1 MSTQHA
7 VDSGLAATT
16 EAVDSLSE
24 PMLETAQ
31 DLGRPLTQGRSA
43 RVNHKKQFS
52 LLVVRGDG
60 ARVLRLSFPK
70 RLPLTILVAGVVVA
84 GGFSVVVGDWWH
96 VRQRIRDSASLY
108 RQIDEQRAMIDKFNR
123 RVTELRQE
131 VASWGELHGHIW
143 EAFGPDVAPKNS
155 GTGIGGRATP
165 TERPMG
171 KLSAMAQL
179 DLLAENVIEEG
190 ESLRALDK
198 LITRARKAL
207 AALPSRWPVRGAVNS
222 EFGNR
227 LSPWTKAP
235 EFHSGLDIAANGGTS
250 VHGDP
255 RRPPLG
261 VRTGGDHRPRPGR
274 AVAVRSSLQDQRQAR
289 ADGRARH
296 RAGADRQHRPLFRP
310 TPALR
315 GDGPRAGRE
324 SSRLPLGLARAGA
337 APLPTLHS
345 ACSGVAVT
353 RQCEV

>member
-1 MSTQHA
+1 MVCPHEGGMSTQHA

-108 RQIDEQRAMIDKFNR
+108 QQIEEQRAMIDKFNR

-155 GTGIGGRATP
+155 GTGIGGTSVKSPAAGTVIHAGPHSEYGLAVIIDHGQDVRSLYGHLSKINVRQGQTVERG
-165 TERPMG
+165 TE
-171 KLSAMAQL
+171 
-179 DLLAENVIEEG
+179 LALTGNTGRSSGPHLHYEVM
-190 ESLRALDK
+190 
-198 LITRARKAL
+198 
-207 AALPSRWPVRGAVNS
+207 VRGQAVN
-222 EFGNR
+222 
-227 LSPWTKAP
+227 
-235 EFHSGLDIAANGGTS
+235 
-250 VHGDP
+250 
-255 RRPPLG
+255 
-261 VRTGGDHRPRPGR
+261 
-274 AVAVRSSLQDQRQAR
+274 
-289 ADGRARH
+289 
-296 RAGADRQHRPLFRP
+296 
-310 TPALR
+310 
-315 GDGPRAGRE
+315 PRAY
-324 SSRLPLGLARAGA
+324 LWD
-337 APLPTLHS
+337 
-345 ACSGVAVT
+345 
-353 RQCEV
+353 

>member
-1 MSTQHA
+1 MSTRHA
-7 VDSGLAATT
+7 VDVAETQPVDGLN
-16 EAVDSLSE
+16 E

-31 DLGRPLTQGRSA
+31 DRGRPLTQGRSA

-60 ARVLRLSFPK
+60 ARVLRLSFPR
-70 RLPLTILVAGVVVA
+70 RLPMTLLVVGVLVASGLGVVI
-84 GGFSVVVGDWWH
+84 GDWWH

-108 RQIDEQRAMIDKFNR
+108 KQIDEQRAMIDKFNR
-123 RVTELRQE
+123 RVTELRME

-143 EAFGPDVAPKNS
+143 EAFGPDVAPKGT

-165 TERPMG
+165 TDRPMG
-171 KLSAMAQL
+171 RLSAMAQL

-235 EFHSGLDIAANGGTS
+235 EFHSGLDISANSGT
-250 VHGDP
+250 P
-255 RRPPLG
+255 
-261 VRTGGDHRPRPGR
+261 
-274 AVAVRSSLQDQRQAR
+274 VRSPAAGTVIHAGPHSEYGLAVIIDHGQDVRSLYGHLSKIHVKPGQTVERGTELALSGNTGRSSGPHLHYEVMVRGQAVN
-289 ADGRARH
+289 
-296 RAGADRQHRPLFRP
+296 
-310 TPALR
+310 
-315 GDGPRAGRE
+315 PRAY
-324 SSRLPLGLARAGA
+324 LWD
-337 APLPTLHS
+337 
-345 ACSGVAVT
+345 
-353 RQCEV
+353 

>member
-1 MSTQHA
+1 MVCPHEGGMSTQHA

-16 EAVDSLSE
+16 EAVDSLRE

-108 RQIDEQRAMIDKFNR
+108 QQIDEQRAMIDKFNR

-198 LITRARKAL
+198 LITRAHKAL

-227 LSPWTKAP
+227 RSPWAQGT
-235 EFHSGLDIAANGGTS
+235 EFHSGLDIRSQHGTPVRAPAAGTVTVAGTYQEYGITVILDHGQDIKSVYGHLSRTS
-250 VHGDP
+250 VKPGD
-255 RRPPLG
+255 RLERG
-261 VRTGGDHRPRPGR
+261 AVVGWSGNTGRSTGAHLHFEIMVKGQ
-274 AVAVRSSLQDQRQAR
+274 AVN
-289 ADGRARH
+289 
-296 RAGADRQHRPLFRP
+296 
-310 TPALR
+310 
-315 GDGPRAGRE
+315 PRAY
-324 SSRLPLGLARAGA
+324 LWD
-337 APLPTLHS
+337 
-345 ACSGVAVT
+345 
-353 RQCEV
+353 

>member
-16 EAVDSLSE
+16 EAVDSLRE

-108 RQIDEQRAMIDKFNR
+108 QQIDEQRAMIDKFNR

-165 TERPMG
+165 TERPTG

-235 EFHSGLDIAANGGTS
+235 EFHSGLDIAANGGTPVKS
-250 VHGDP
+250 PAAGTVLHAGPHSEYGLAVIIDHGQD
-255 RRPPLG
+255 
-261 VRTGGDHRPRPGR
+261 
-274 AVAVRSSLQDQRQAR
+274 VRSLYGHLSKISVKPGQTVERGTELALTGNTGRSSGPHLHYEVMVRGQAVN
-289 ADGRARH
+289 
-296 RAGADRQHRPLFRP
+296 
-310 TPALR
+310 
-315 GDGPRAGRE
+315 PRAY
-324 SSRLPLGLARAGA
+324 LWD
-337 APLPTLHS
+337 
-345 ACSGVAVT
+345 
-353 RQCEV
+353 